1 MPVMMM
7 MMIVTWEERRRC
19 EVAGVG
25 SGYWVARS
33 KMAIGSSFHVKIT
46 KITNCPRSQITNRGS
61 QKFCDFCDRQFVI
74 LGRTEN
80 GMNSRFFCG
89 DSPSLE
95 FVAEIQLKYHKLNQ
109 SVLDLNFI

>member
-1 MPVMMM
+1 
-7 MMIVTWEERRRC
+7 
-19 EVAGVG
+19 VAGVG

-95 FVAEIQLKYHKLNQ
+95 FVAGCHRYFFNDPLVI
-109 SVLDLNFI
+109 